1 MNLNRII
8 SILYLLLFFTGEVE
22 LYAWTYPT
30 SKPSNPFTSGDGSYS
45 NPYEIRNAQDLA
57 NLAYMVREGGED
69 YSGKHFV
76 MTNDI
81 TLNKNFDSKT
91 EYGTIA
97 NTSSHQNVNDCFYV
111 CDK

>member
-1 MNLNRII
+1 MNLNKIF
-8 SILYLLLFFTGEVE
+8 SIFFLLLFFTGEVE

-30 SKPSNPFTSGDGSYS
+30 SKPSYPFTSGDGSYS

-57 NLAYMVREGGED
+57 NLAYMGREEGED

-97 NTSSHQNVNDCFYV
+97 NTSSH
-111 CDK
+111 